1 MTKKH
6 SFGMFIWHMLGAAW
20 DKMVLWFI
28 SKMFAWA
35 LVVTLSIPHRYRMSH
50 NNGIAARG
58 KARIVDH
65 PEFPPHD
72 FFEPGRT
79 FPVRMRHASATF
91 LDDAMNC
98 IRSCSVKFSEHHMRS
113 PFDMEMN
120 TGTINLFWSASSFLQ
135 FAKLRKQ
142 KWGVEYHDYY
152 RKYPQ
157 GLEGAKLSLRRNPS
171 SFHNLRYHSL
181 TPYLFVGKDGLKR
194 YAKYKIMPFDKEPE
208 TGITTD
214 LSDWDTCNQ
223 RVFPNETR
231 TRNFLKDEYKQR
243 VAKDGAKYIMQI
255 QTRIAADDD
264 SPEIFN
270 NQIPWDDKIFPW
282 QDLAVV
288 EIDEIL
294 NWHDSLMTSFSL
306 NNLPKTLAIIPAK
319 SIYDYNSL
327 NYMRSHSEVAR
338 KARIFSYRLF
348 GYPPEIPYD
357 DNRNVSD
364 WSGKE

>member
-1 MTKKH
+1 MAKGFTIGTIIGH
-6 SFGMFIWHMLGAAW
+6 LLRRGW
-20 DKMVLWFI
+20 DKLVLWFI

-58 KARIVDH
+58 KVRIIDH

-79 FPVRMRHASATF
+79 FPARIRHASATF

-98 IRSCSVKFSEHHMRS
+98 IRSCSVKFSDENMNS

-120 TGTINLFWSASSFLQ
+120 TGPINLFWSAASFLQ

-142 KWGVEYHDYY
+142 QWGVEYHDYY

-157 GLEGAKLSLRRNPS
+157 GLEGAKVSLRRNPT
-171 SFHNLRYHSL
+171 SFHNLRFHSL
-181 TPYLFVGKDGLKR
+181 TAFMFIGKDGIKR
-194 YAKYKIMPFDKEPE
+194 YAKYRAMPFDKEPE

-231 TRNFLKDEYKQR
+231 TRNYLKDEYKKR
-243 VAKDGAKYIMQI
+243 VAKEGAKYLMQI

-264 SPEIFN
+264 NPEIFN
-270 NQIPWDDKIFPW
+270 NQIPWDEKIFPW
-282 QDLAVV
+282 QDLAVI
-288 EIDEIL
+288 EINEIL
-294 NWHDSLMTSFSL
+294 SWRESLMTSFSL
-306 NNLPKTLAIIPAK
+306 NNMPKSLGIIPAK

-338 KARIFSYRLF
+338 KARIFSYKLF
-348 GYPPEIPYD
+348 GYPPEIPDD
-357 DNRNVSD
+357 DNRNVSE

>member
-1 MTKKH
+1 MTKGFNIGTIIGH
-6 SFGMFIWHMLGAAW
+6 FIKRAW
-20 DKMVLWFI
+20 DKLVLWFI

-72 FFEPGRT
+72 FLQPGRN
-79 FPVRMRHASATF
+79 FNARIRHASATF

-98 IRSCSVKFSEHHMRS
+98 IRSCSVKFSDHDMES

-120 TGTINLFWSASSFLQ
+120 TGPINLFWSAVSFLQ

-142 KWGVEYHDYY
+142 QWGVEYHDYY

-157 GLEGAKLSLRRNPS
+157 GLEGAKVSLRRNPS

-181 TPYLFVGKDGLKR
+181 TPYLFFGTDGIKR
-194 YAKYKIMPFDKEPE
+194 YAKYRILPFDKEPE

-231 TRNFLKDEYKQR
+231 TRNYLKDEYKQR
-243 VAKDGAKYIMQI
+243 VAKEGAKYMMQI

-270 NQIPWDDKIFPW
+270 NQIPWDEKIFPW
-282 QDLAVV
+282 QDMAVV

-294 NWHDSLMTSFSL
+294 SWRDSLRTSFSL
-306 NNLPKTLAIIPAK
+306 NNLPKSLAIIPAR

-338 KARIFSYRLF
+338 KARLFSYRLF
-348 GYPPEIPYD
+348 GYPTEIPDD
-357 DNRNVSD
+357 DNRNVSE